1 MAPTTGIYSRLT
13 GFRKVSQVLPVWG
26 STLCETQ
33 PAQWASLLGFAKSP
47 IGQSASDRDTE
58 SPRNPPRF
66 LRIESKNNEGHALQF
81 TSKGRRFHK
90 EPAPRRNGSCMA
102 QSSRSI
108 ARHGRGC
115 SAAAI
120 PISEN
125 SRKRASATVRLR
137 SSFFQRWRALGQVRL
152 PGRSRHVPV
161 LFKIAAKLL
170 GSHVPCIPEP
180 TVEIGEVRESGFARN
195 HANWPV
201 SLNQQHTST
210 SDAESDEIVAEVLSQ
225 MPQEKAMQ
233 RAGRKVAHRT
243 QIRYANRLRETFVQQ
258 IQYAAQLRR
267 LIRRREP

>member
-26 STLCETQ
+26 STLCKTQ

-108 ARHGRGC
+108 ARHGR
-115 SAAAI
+115 
-120 PISEN
+120 
-125 SRKRASATVRLR
+125 L
-137 SSFFQRWRALGQVRL
+137 QRRRY
-152 PGRSRHVPV
+152 
-161 LFKIAAKLL
+161 
-170 GSHVPCIPEP
+170 
-180 TVEIGEVRESGFARN
+180 
-195 HANWPV
+195 
-201 SLNQQHTST
+201 
-210 SDAESDEIVAEVLSQ
+210 SD
-225 MPQEKAMQ
+225 
-233 RAGRKVAHRT
+233 
-243 QIRYANRLRETFVQQ
+243 LREFPKEGKRDSEAKIFFFPEMEGAWSGPPSRPVQACARAVQ
-258 IQYAAQLRR
+258 NSGETPWESCALH
-267 LIRRREP
+267 PGTDG